1 MRGETNTRRLGKRNG
16 LRKGEGDVT
25 IQRHSR
31 NTKEF
36 KISADSRQ
44 SQTRKKKKHRDSQ
57 VQKDKRTTNN
67 REPCIVE
74 RHREQLLRNKGGK
87 TQDSMDGEREHGTKK
102 NG

>member
-1 MRGETNTRRLGKRNG
+1 MGKRNG

-25 IQRHSR
+25 IQRDSR
-31 NTKEF
+31 NTEEL

-44 SQTRKKKKHRDSQ
+44 SQTRKKMKNTRDSQ

-74 RHREQLLRNKGGK
+74 RRREQLPRNKGGK
-87 TQDSMDGEREHGTKK
+87 HKTVWMVKESAAQKK